1 MFDVCDACL
10 CLQASTGT
18 LPTYSSKA
26 PALKGGATV
35 RATSTGVAEATFDL
49 TFQVNAAGT
58 VQFLV
63 MYAKVYARFM
73 DTYVVFDNAVSAH
86 SPVCRLARLR

>member
-1 MFDVCDACL
+1 M
-10 CLQASTGT
+10 
-18 LPTYSSKA
+18 
-26 PALKGGATV
+26 

-86 SPVCRLARLR
+86 TSVCWLLGCGDARLDGFTSILPPVWYHVWP